1 MPALLLA
8 AAAIVSLG
16 GASLGAAATPPADP
30 EDKAVLAVAQAF
42 FDGMAAASPE
52 AMRATVLPNAQFM
65 GVRTQA
71 DGTIKVSRVAF
82 EDSFGK
88 HMDPGIKEWIWS
100 PVIIRRGALATIS
113 APYEVSKDGKT
124 LHCGIDVFT
133 LVKADGAKNDGAWK
147 IASISW
153 TAEPNACP
161 ELRKL

>member
-1 MPALLLA
+1 MPLTALLLA
-8 AAAIVSLG
+8 AAVS
-16 GASLGAAATPPADP
+16 ASASPADP

-42 FDGMAAASPE
+42 FDGMEQASTD

-65 GVRTQA
+65 GVRVQP
-71 DGTIKVSRVAF
+71 DGTTKVSRVAF

-88 HMDPGIKEWIWS
+88 QANPGVKEWMWS
-100 PVIIRRGALATIS
+100 PVIIRRGALATIT
-113 APYEVSKDGKT
+113 APYEVSRDGKT

-133 LVKADGAKNDGAWK
+133 LAKQDGAWK

>member
-8 AAAIVSLG
+8 AAL
-16 GASLGAAATPPADP
+16 ASLGVAATPPADP

-42 FDGMAAASPE
+42 FDGMAAASPD
-52 AMRATVLPNAQFM
+52 AMRAAVLPNAQFM
-65 GVRTQA
+65 GVRAQP
-71 DGTIKVSRVAF
+71 DGTVKVSRVAF

-88 HMDPGIKEWIWS
+88 HMNPGIKEWIWS

-113 APYEVSKDGKT
+113 APYEVSRDGKT

-133 LVKADGAKNDGAWK
+133 LVKQQEGAKSDGAWK

-153 TAEPNACP
+153 TAEPDACP

>member
-1 MPALLLA
+1 MPFAALMLA
-8 AAAIVSLG
+8 AALAQT
-16 GASLGAAATPPADP
+16 AAPPPSADP

-42 FDGMAAASPE
+42 FDGMEHASTD
-52 AMRATVLPNAQFM
+52 ALRAVTLPNAQFM
-65 GVRTQA
+65 GVRVGS
-71 DGTIKVSRVAF
+71 DGMVKVNRVAF

-88 HMDPGIKEWIWS
+88 HLDPGVKEWMWS
-100 PVIIRRGALATIS
+100 PVIIRRGPMATVT

-124 LHCGIDVFT
+124 IHCGIDVFT
-133 LVKADGAKNDGAWK
+133 LVKADGAWK